1 MEDLIIKKIELAN
14 GIVEKLAKF
23 QDIDGALK
31 VKRNIIKEI
40 QFLQKLKIKSK
51 ESDEDEIKRKLQ
63 CTNLNFF
70 NHLVNSLYNYPN
82 IKNLN
87 YPVRNSRNSDEQPI
101 RVDIICVGTYSSMWV
116 KIIARNSESISDG
129 VNGRLEY
136 GNRDIFEV
144 AESFLEAAEMNHFFF
159 RSPRVVF
166 DFLNPIDESLEKS
179 LEDKGILIGR
189 KYRNSNLFLDSIEDV
204 DVKLNLDV
212 TTMLA
217 YVSELSNGG
226 SNWKFNEKLLNE
238 QADQERKEP
247 IKPIL
252 DKFFDRKSLICCETA
267 VNSFKEIVD
276 LLGGI
281 SEKQRADDLLNRV
294 ELLPDVKNPEHIIT
308 IDLSAQIKERSRKIF
323 AFGINHKAITIS
335 SNYGFSRAAKMKCLD
350 IPVYLHTARA
360 LTEKKQIE
368 LLDS

>member
-1 MEDLIIKKIELAN
+1 M
-14 GIVEKLAKF
+14 
-23 QDIDGALK
+23 
-31 VKRNIIKEI
+31 
-40 QFLQKLKIKSK
+40 
-51 ESDEDEIKRKLQ
+51 
-63 CTNLNFF
+63 
-70 NHLVNSLYNYPN
+70 YNYPN

-166 DFLNPIDESLEKS
+166 DFLNPIEESLEKS

-189 KYRNSNLFLDSIEDV
+189 KYRNSNLFLDSIEDI
-204 DVKLNLDV
+204 DIKLNLDV

-267 VNSFKEIVD
+267 GKSSVIINQVIQ
-276 LLGGI
+276 LLT
-281 SEKQRADDLLNRV
+281 SY
-294 ELLPDVKNPEHIIT
+294 H
-308 IDLSAQIKERSRKIF
+308 
-323 AFGINHKAITIS
+323 S
-335 SNYGFSRAAKMKCLD
+335 S
-350 IPVYLHTARA
+350 
-360 LTEKKQIE
+360 
-368 LLDS
+368 